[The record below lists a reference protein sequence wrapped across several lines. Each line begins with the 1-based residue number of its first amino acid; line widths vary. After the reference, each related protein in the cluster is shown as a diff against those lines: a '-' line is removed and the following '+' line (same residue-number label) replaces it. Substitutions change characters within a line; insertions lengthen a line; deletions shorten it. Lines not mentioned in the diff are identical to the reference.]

1 MNRVI
6 QIGNLT
12 KDPEV
17 RSTGSGISVCTFTI
31 AVQRRFAQG
40 GEKVTDFFSVVA
52 WRTLADIC
60 GKYLSKGSK
69 VAVVGEL
76 QTRSYDA
83 KDGSKRYV
91 TEIVA
96 DEVEFLT
103 PKNAGEQRGHEADSQ
118 GDALGQMGFQDIEDD
133 ELPFSQGLSLPT
145 IKG

>member
-1 MNRVI
+1 MNKVI

-12 KDPEV
+12 KPPEV
-17 RSTGSGISVCTFTI
+17 RATGSGVSVCSFTI
-31 AVQRRFAQG
+31 AVQRRFTSQS
-40 GEKVTDFFSVVA
+40 GEKITDFFPVTV
-52 WRTLADIC
+52 WKGLADNC
-60 GKYLSKGSK
+60 GKYLDKGSK
-69 VAVVGEL
+69 VAVIGEL

-103 PKNAGEQRGHEADSQ
+103 PKSAGEQRGYESQ
-118 GDALGQMGFQDIEDD
+118 DALSQQGFQDIEDE

-145 IKG
+145 TKG

>member
-1 MNRVI
+1 MNRVF

-12 KDPEV
+12 KDPEA
-17 RSTGSGISVCTFTI
+17 RSTGSGISVCSFRI
-31 AVQRRFAQG
+31 AVQRRFTGQDG
-40 GEKVTDFFSVVA
+40 QKVSDFFDVVA

-103 PKNAGEQRGHEADSQ
+103 PKARADSR
-118 GDALGQMGFQDIEDD
+118 GDELEREGFEEIEDD
-133 ELPFSQGLSLPT
+133 SLPF
-145 IKG
+145 

>member
-1 MNRVI
+1 MNKCVMT
-6 QIGNLT
+6 GNLT

-17 RSTGSGISVCTFTI
+17 RSTGSGISVCSFRI
-31 AVQRRFAQG
+31 AVQRRFTGQDG
-40 GEKVTDFFSVVA
+40 QKVSDFFDVVA
-52 WRTLADIC
+52 WRTLADNC

-76 QTRSYDA
+76 QTRTYDA

-103 PKNAGEQRGHEADSQ
+103 PKARTDSRDDELEQAGFEEVS
-118 GDALGQMGFQDIEDD
+118 D
-133 ELPFSQGLSLPT
+133 ELPF
-145 IKG
+145 

>member
-1 MNRVI
+1 MNKVF

-17 RSTGSGISVCTFTI
+17 RSTGSGISVCSFTI
-31 AVQRRFAQG
+31 AVQRRFQSQA
-40 GEKVTDFFSVVA
+40 GEKVTDFFPVTC
-52 WRTLADIC
+52 WRTLADNC

-76 QTRSYDA
+76 QTRTYDA

-96 DEVEFLT
+96 DEVEFLS
-103 PKNAGEQRGHEADSQ
+103 PKKAHADAPV
-118 GDALGQMGFQDIEDD
+118 DAPVDDGFTDIEDSD
-133 ELPFSQGLSLPT
+133 LPF
-145 IKG
+145 

>member
-1 MNRVI
+1 MNKCI
-6 QIGNLT
+6 MTGNLT

-17 RSTGSGISVCTFTI
+17 RSTASGISVCTFRI
-31 AVQRRFAQG
+31 AVQRRFAGQDG
-40 GEKVTDFFSVVA
+40 QKVSDFFDVVA

-83 KDGSKRYV
+83 KDGTKRYV

-96 DEVEFLT
+96 DEVEFLS
-103 PKNAGEQRGHEADSQ
+103 PKKAAPGEGS
-118 GDALGQMGFQDIEDD
+118 GDAPGDDGFTDIEDSD
-133 ELPFSQGLSLPT
+133 LPF
-145 IKG
+145 

>member
-1 MNRVI
+1 LNKCFMT
-6 QIGNLT
+6 GNLT

-17 RSTGSGISVCTFTI
+17 RSTGSGISVCTFRI
-31 AVQRRFAQG
+31 AVQRRFPGQDG
-40 GEKVTDFFSVVA
+40 QKVSDFFDVVA
-52 WRTLADIC
+52 WRTLADNC

-76 QTRSYDA
+76 QTRTYDA

-103 PKNAGEQRGHEADSQ
+103 PKSAGEQRGYESQ
-118 GDALGQMGFQDIEDD
+118 DALSQQGFQDIDD
-133 ELPFSQGLSLPT
+133 GELPF
-145 IKG
+145 

>member
-1 MNRVI
+1 MNKVI

-12 KDPEV
+12 KPPEV
-17 RSTGSGISVCTFTI
+17 RATGSGVSVCTFRI
-31 AVQRRFAQG
+31 AVQRRFSGQDG
-40 GEKVTDFFSVVA
+40 QKVSDFFDVVA
-52 WRTLADIC
+52 WRTLADNC

-76 QTRSYDA
+76 QTRTYDA

-103 PKNAGEQRGHEADSQ
+103 PKARTDSRDDELEQAGFEEVS
-118 GDALGQMGFQDIEDD
+118 D
-133 ELPFSQGLSLPT
+133 ELPF
-145 IKG
+145 

>member
-1 MNRVI
+1 MNKCI
-6 QIGNLT
+6 MTGNLT

-17 RSTGSGISVCTFTI
+17 RSTGSGISVCTFRI
-31 AVQRRFAQG
+31 AVQRRFAGQDG
-40 GEKVTDFFSVVA
+40 QKVSDFFDVVA

-83 KDGSKRYV
+83 KDGTKRYV

-103 PKNAGEQRGHEADSQ
+103 PKSAGEQRGYERQ
-118 GDALGQMGFQDIEDD
+118 DALSQQGFQDIDD
-133 ELPFSQGLSLPT
+133 GELPF
-145 IKG
+145 